1 MGRKEGEKEEK
12 NRERKVRR
20 EGGEKRK
27 TDTKGEIEEG
37 KKRQSV
43 SCPSLGPLDNST
55 TARKLAIEK

>member
-12 NRERKVRR
+12 NREKKVRR
-20 EGGEKRK
+20 EGGKKRK

-43 SCPSLGPLDNST
+43 SCLSLEPLDNST